1 MKGKNMSKITLLIA
15 NLSKGLLPA
24 AQKAGGNAAKTAN
37 AAASDKGKGVALAKT
52 LEALSA
58 QGRVNTTVK
67 QCQLLNHEDAKLLK
81 EALIKAEAICE
92 QNSQQGKADKI
103 IKVEK
108 QREARIHDDFTS
120 RRLLDGWENSEL

>member
-1 MKGKNMSKITLLIA
+1 MSKITISIA
-15 NLSKGLLPA
+15 NLSRALFSA
-24 AQKAGGNAAKTAN
+24 VQKVGDNAAKTAN
-37 AAASDKGKGVALAKT
+37 AAATASKGKEADLAKT

-120 RRLLDGWENSEL
+120 RRLFDGWENSEL